1 MPATA
6 FSTKF
11 ARELDVDQLAALMT
25 GEQPTP
31 DRDGAELLSGSGD
44 AIRADIQCSSC
55 GKFGARVVRSARSR
69 ASKALLRQAHFRFV
83 DPSGGDAHHP
93 FCEFYGDDET
103 RSTQDS
109 LLDFGSEKSAETRA
123 IRLLVCKG
131 IEQGIFDQ
139 RRIRDMRQWF
149 FDLKSASR
157 FTVSL
162 PLEAIQWA
170 HALQRHPHYQRWQ
183 FHPSQAE
190 MPAFDWKAAAK
201 KQFTEENLDLFD
213 LVKDRLIP
221 FEEATWKQAGE
232 LARKNHGREVF
243 DATKLQPYYEAALS
257 LCAFV
262 AANSKIDFGKRQPE
276 YYRWKGAPPALLALC
291 ALVLF
296 VCDWDLNAAITAFAK
311 LLAAPS
317 PSDFA
322 LGNVIGLNPFHDYGA
337 WRLVIASAEV
347 AARSPYGLDYGARLA
362 AIEAELRERHRLWKT
377 QQPPG

>member
-6 FSTKF
+6 FSIRF
-11 ARELDVDQLAALMT
+11 ARELDVDQLAILMT
-25 GEQPTP
+25 GAQPSQ
-31 DRDGAELLSGSGD
+31 DRDGAELLSGFGD

-55 GKFGARVVRSARSR
+55 GKFGAGVVRSARSR
-69 ASKALLRQAHFRFV
+69 ASRAVLRQAHFRFV

-109 LLDFGSEKSAETRA
+109 LVDFGSEKSAETRA

-131 IEQGIFDQ
+131 IEQRIFDQ

-149 FDLKSASR
+149 FDLKTATR
-157 FTVSL
+157 FTVSVQ
-162 PLEAIQWA
+162 PEAISWA
-170 HALQRHPHYQRWQ
+170 HALQRHPHHQRWQ

-201 KQFTEENLDLFD
+201 KQFTEEHIDLFE
-213 LVKDRLIP
+213 LVKGRLLP
-221 FEEATWKQAGE
+221 FEEATWKQATE

-243 DATKLQPYYEAALS
+243 DVTKLQPYYEAALS
-257 LCAFV
+257 LCTFV
-262 AANSKIDFGKRQPE
+262 AANSGIDFGKRQPE

-296 VCDWDLNAAITAFAK
+296 VSDWDMNAAITAFAK
-311 LLAAPS
+311 LLTAPE

-322 LGNVIGLNPFHDYGA
+322 LGNVIGLNPFHEYDA

-347 AARSPYGLDYGARLA
+347 AAKSPSGMDYSRRLA
-362 AIEAELRERHRLWKT
+362 AIETELREQHRRWKT
-377 QQPPG
+377 EQPRG

>member
-6 FSTKF
+6 FSIRF
-11 ARELDVDQLAALMT
+11 ARELDVDQLATLMT
-25 GEQPTP
+25 GAQPTQ
-31 DRDGAELLSGSGD
+31 DRDGAELLSGFGD

-55 GKFGARVVRSARSR
+55 GKFGAGVVRSARSR
-69 ASKALLRQAHFRFV
+69 ASKAVLRQAHFRFV

-149 FDLKSASR
+149 FDLKSATR

-162 PLEAIQWA
+162 PLEAIPWTQ
-170 HALQRHPHYQRWQ
+170 ALQRHPYHQRWP
-183 FHPSQAE
+183 FHPSHGD

-201 KQFTEENLDLFD
+201 KQFTEKHLDLFD
-213 LVKDRLIP
+213 LVKGGILP
-221 FEEATWKQAGE
+221 FEEATWRQAAE

-243 DATKLQPYYEAALS
+243 DATKLQPYYEAAIS
-257 LCAFV
+257 LCTFV
-262 AANSKIDFGKRQPE
+262 AANGGIDFGKRHPE
-276 YYRWKGAPPALLALC
+276 IYRWKGAPPVLLALC

-296 VCDWDLNAAITAFAK
+296 VSDWNMNAATTAFAK
-311 LLAAPS
+311 LLAAPP
-317 PSDFA
+317 PSDLV

-337 WRLVIASAEV
+337 WRLVIASSEV
-347 AARSPYGLDYGARLA
+347 AARSPNGLDYGARLA
-362 AIEAELRERHRLWKT
+362 AIEAELREQHRLWKSE
-377 QQPPG
+377 QPRG